1 MESWL
6 QRMMASRLPKFYEP
20 CLAILLLAVEV
31 FADSRLCGRR
41 SPCGRP
47 LGSKSG
53 LRRAE
58 AIAEKVARWP
68 SVLRGSAAL
77 SRTWRP

>member
-31 FADSRLCGRR
+31 FAGSRLCGRR
-41 SPCGRP
+41 SAIGLVVVCVFEVINGR
-47 LGSKSG
+47 L
-53 LRRAE
+53 A
-58 AIAEKVARWP
+58 
-68 SVLRGSAAL
+68 
-77 SRTWRP
+77 

>member
-31 FADSRLCGRR
+31 FAGSRLYAEDVPQVTLHRLAR
-41 SPCGRP
+41 T
-47 LGSKSG
+47 LG
-53 LRRAE
+53 
-58 AIAEKVARWP
+58 
-68 SVLRGSAAL
+68 
-77 SRTWRP
+77 